1 MDAGVKTHTIIFYA
15 DDDIDD
21 LEFFIDALE
30 EKRNS
35 VFLFELGE
43 KMLQALRNPPPNPSI
58 IFLDL
63 NMPILSG
70 FDILREITLSPA
82 FRDIPVIIL
91 TTSINP
97 NDVIKARELGAR
109 MYIRKPTS
117 LIELRKVI
125 GQVLTIEWENFNP
138 SDEEFLYNHN

>member
-63 NMPILSG
+63 NMPIISG
-70 FDILREITLSPA
+70 FDILREINLSPA
-82 FRDIPVIIL
+82 FREIPVIIL
-91 TTSINP
+91 TTSVNP

-117 LIELRKVI
+117 LLGLKKVI
-125 GQVLTIEWENFNP
+125 NHVLSIDWDNFNP
-138 SDEEFLYNHN
+138 SDEEFFYNQ